1 MLITKETT
9 TKELDRIYIG
19 EEITFEE
26 KSGLVYRIAIF
37 KSVSFSSYVFQLVN
51 GEIIIIRRNWSKKQ

>member
-19 EEITFEE
+19 EEIIYE
-26 KSGLVYRIAIF
+26 KRSGLVYRIAIF
-37 KSVSFSSYVFQLVN
+37 KSISLFSYIFQLDN
-51 GEIIIIRRNWSKKQ
+51 GELIIIRRAWDKKK

>member
-37 KSVSFSSYVFQLVN
+37 KSVSLSSYVFQLVN

>member
-9 TKELDRIYIG
+9 TIELDKVYIG
-19 EEITFEE
+19 KEITFEK

-37 KSVSFSSYVFQLVN
+37 KSVSICSYIFQLDN
-51 GEIIIIRRNWSKKQ
+51 GELIIIRRS